1 MECCAY
7 YDKKTMQI
15 LDLLPKNIP
24 NAYRAKILDL
34 WSQEIPRKILMF
46 LSTEQEVTAPKIKS
60 AIGHSVSTLHENI
73 KRLEDAGL
81 IETEMIYVG
90 NKQKIIKPNV
100 IFVTKNPAFK
110 AVVKNFLAKGFW
122 VDSKNSNKIIE
133 FLQTNSH
140 RAFTAEEISSKTK
153 VPVDE
158 IHSLLANWDS
168 QITRAFSDFLR
179 EKPFVKTVMYK
190 GVKQKVSKSK
200 K

>member
-15 LDLLPKNIP
+15 LDILPKNIS

-73 KRLEDAGL
+73 KRLEDAG
-81 IETEMIYVG
+81 IIGTEMIYVG

-100 IFVTKNPAFK
+100 IFVTKNPAFR
-110 AVVKNFLAKGFW
+110 AVVKSFLAKGFW
-122 VDSKNSNKIIE
+122 VDSKKSNKIIE
-133 FLQTNSH
+133 FLQENDD

-168 QITRAFSDFLR
+168 QITRAFSDFLKER
-179 EKPFVKTVMYK
+179 PFEKLTMYK
-190 GVKQKVSKSK
+190 GFKPK